1 MASLLT
7 GLWKLVI
14 SVVVLS
20 QLSATLPALE
30 RARRH
35 ADGVFNSEL
44 SKMNEN
50 AYVQKL
56 VKSLVGLNQR
66 YQRHS
71 DGMFT
76 SELSKMRGNA
86 QVQKLIKSLVGYK
99 RSSVPES
106 SGPEGQGE
114 DSGFIDHA
122 ENDMGSKEKLTKLKA
137 FLHHVQNLRG
147 SDGVDGSEGLI
158 HTDIPRT
165 HETGSSYD
173 DFCFMWLYQSFLNDS
188 LSASD
193 AREATQMTGQYICPA
208 SKPLIEEM
216 KEEVPVLD

>member
-7 GLWKLVI
+7 GLWQLVI

-20 QLSATLPALE
+20 QLSATLPPLE
-30 RARRH
+30 RTQRH

-66 YQRHS
+66 FQRHS

-99 RSSVPES
+99 
-106 SGPEGQGE
+106 
-114 DSGFIDHA
+114 H
-122 ENDMGSKEKLTKLKA
+122 GSP
-137 FLHHVQNLRG
+137 
-147 SDGVDGSEGLI
+147 GLI
-158 HTDIPRT
+158 HTDIPSRR
-165 HETGSSYD
+165 ENGSYYD
-173 DFCFMWLYQSFLNDS
+173 DFCFMWLYQNFLNDS
-188 LSASD
+188 LSESD
-193 AREATQMTGQYICPA
+193 AREATQMAGQYICSA
-208 SKPLIEEM
+208 SNQWLAEM
-216 KEEVPVLD
+216 KEELSDLDEK

>member
-7 GLWKLVI
+7 GLWRLVLF
-14 SVVVLS
+14 VVVLS

-30 RARRH
+30 RCRAQRH

-56 VKSLVGLNQR
+56 IKTLVGLNQR
-66 YQRHS
+66 YQRHA

-99 RSSVPES
+99 RS
-106 SGPEGQGE
+106 
-114 DSGFIDHA
+114 A
-122 ENDMGSKEKLTKLKA
+122 
-137 FLHHVQNLRG
+137 
-147 SDGVDGSEGLI
+147 EGLT
-158 HTDIPRT
+158 HTAISRRQN
-165 HETGSSYD
+165 SSHYN
-173 DFCFMWLYQSFLNDS
+173 DFCFMWLYQHFLNDS
-188 LSASD
+188 MSESD
-193 AREATQMTGQYICPA
+193 AREAMQMTSQYICPA
-208 SKPLIEEM
+208 SKPLTEEM
-216 KEEVPVLD
+216 EEEVSDLDYK

>member
-7 GLWKLVI
+7 GLWQLVI

-20 QLSATLPALE
+20 QLSATLPPLE

-71 DGMFT
+71 DGTFT

-99 RSSVPES
+99 RSVPKS
-106 SGPEGQGE
+106 SGLEGRME

-122 ENDMGSKEKLTKLKA
+122 ENDLSLKEKLTKLKA
-137 FLHHVQNLRG
+137 FLHHIQNLRG
-147 SDGVDGSEGLI
+147 SDEVDGSEGLI
-158 HTDIPRT
+158 HTDLPRA
-165 HETGSSYD
+165 HETGSSHD

-188 LSASD
+188 LSESD

-216 KEEVPVLD
+216 KEEVSVLD

>member
-7 GLWKLVI
+7 ALWQLVI

-20 QLSATLPALE
+20 QLSATLPPLE

-66 YQRHS
+66 SIPFLSFPKRRYQRHS
-71 DGMFT
+71 DGTFT

-99 RSSVPES
+99 RSDE
-106 SGPEGQGE
+106 
-114 DSGFIDHA
+114 
-122 ENDMGSKEKLTKLKA
+122 
-137 FLHHVQNLRG
+137 
-147 SDGVDGSEGLI
+147 VDGSEGLI

-165 HETGSSYD
+165 HQTGSSYD

-188 LSASD
+188 LSESD

-208 SKPLIEEM
+208 SKPLTEEM
-216 KEEVPVLD
+216 KEDMSVLD